1 MSTVLQTASGRGVAL
16 APLGL
21 SLSLFLSVSFL
32 LCALGGFLPGLENL
46 HFLSALYP
54 GLDWSAPPLIISGA
68 VWAFACGWY
77 IALFCGG
84 LYNLFAARRA

>member
-1 MSTVLQTASGRGVAL
+1 MSTALQISSGRGVAL
-16 APLGL
+16 VPLGL
-21 SLSLFLSVSFL
+21 SLSLFLSVTFL

-54 GLDWSAPPLIISGA
+54 GLDWRSPPLIIAGA

-77 IALFCGG
+77 VALFCGG
-84 LYNLFAARRA
+84 VYNLFAARRA